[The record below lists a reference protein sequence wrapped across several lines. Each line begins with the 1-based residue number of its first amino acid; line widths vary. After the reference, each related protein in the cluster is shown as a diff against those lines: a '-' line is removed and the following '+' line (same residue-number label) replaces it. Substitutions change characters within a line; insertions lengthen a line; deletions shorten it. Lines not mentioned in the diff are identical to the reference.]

1 MEEVDSLVSGIFILH
16 FMISYRGTLS
26 CLYQHQH
33 CIKNAMHVTPIKSD
47 WSGKILALGTKEF
60 LPLGYTVVLPYFSQR
75 ENEYR
80 DKEWAIDQ
88 AIFPSVCENCL
99 GTRPSNDY
107 LLLFHRHHSGQAT
120 SEEE

>member
-1 MEEVDSLVSGIFILH
+1 M
-16 FMISYRGTLS
+16 Y
-26 CLYQHQH
+26 
-33 CIKNAMHVTPIKSD
+33 VTPIKSD

-75 ENEYR
+75 EKEQSDR
-80 DKEWAIDQ
+80 EWAIDQ

-99 GTRPSNDY
+99 GTRPSNNCP
-107 LLLFHRHHSGQAT
+107 LLFHRHHSGQAT